1 MKWLNLVRA
10 RLRGLL
16 RREAVLQDIDEELRS
31 HVEME
36 THANIGRGMTPDEAR
51 LAALRSF
58 GDLGRAR
65 ELVYE
70 VRGGGMLEMLWQD
83 LRYGA
88 RMLVKQPGFTSIAVL
103 TLGLGIGANTA
114 IFSVVNAVLLRP
126 LPFEQPDRLVMVWQ
140 TNMQTG
146 SLQDPASFLNLVD
159 WQQQNQVFEQI
170 AAFMPRG
177 ISLTD
182 IDEPEQLPGSFV
194 SANLFPAL
202 GVTPTLGR
210 TFLPDEDRPGGGR
223 DVILSHGLWQRRFG
237 GDPDII
243 GKALTLN
250 GASHTVVGVM
260 PADFQ
265 FPIPGQFPIPPT
277 QLWVPLAIDPGQE
290 NRGDRSLFAVGRLK
304 SGVTAGQA
312 QAEMTLIARRLE
324 QQYPDANTGSGVKVV
339 PLHEQVVGRLRPAL
353 LVLLGAVGFVL
364 LIACANVASLL
375 LSRAAA
381 RQKEIAIRAALGAG
395 RLRLVRQL
403 LTETVLLTLM
413 GGTLVLLLAYVGMD
427 SLKAGLPPNLPR
439 ADEISIDRQVLGFS
453 FVVSLFTGLVF
464 GLVPA
469 WQASRPDLNEVLKEG
484 GGKGAGGQGRSRA
497 RNVLTVA
504 EVAAA
509 FVLLVGAGL
518 LIKSF
523 YRLQQVN
530 LGFNPERALSVPLA
544 LTTVR
549 YRDGGAR
556 LAFVEQVAQ
565 RLKGLP
571 GVQAVGGVTTLP
583 LSSNYST
590 GTFAVEGRPPDP
602 GESNIA
608 NVRAATP
615 DYFRA
620 MEIPLIGGRAF
631 TEEDTFQAPAVTVIN
646 ETLARRYWPGENPIG
661 KRIISPAR
669 ADGTLTTVVGMV
681 GDVRNDGLDDEPKP
695 ELYFPYAQNRQTHL
709 AIVVRTANY
718 PAGLMA
724 AVRREVW
731 AVDKNLPL
739 ANLSTLEQLLDKTI
753 AQRRFNL
760 LLLGMFAGVA
770 LVLAAVGIY
779 GVMSYAVTQ
788 RTHEIG
794 VRMAL
799 GAQTSNVL
807 RMVVGQGIRLALV
820 GIAIGLG
827 AALALTRLMASLLY
841 EVSATDPLTFA
852 VIALMLAAVAL
863 VACYVPAR
871 RATRVDPM
879 LALRYE

>member
-1 MKWLNLVRA
+1 M
-10 RLRGLL
+10 RLT
-16 RREAVLQDIDEELRS
+16 RRRRDDELDEEIEGHLRMAIRER
-31 HVEME
+31 VE
-36 THANIGRGMTPDEAR
+36 RGESPEQAR
-51 LAALRSF
+51 AAALREF
-58 GDLGRAR
+58 GNVTLVKEVTR
-65 ELVYE
+65 EMWGWTWLSQFK
-70 VRGGGMLEMLWQD
+70 QD
-83 LRYGA
+83 LRYGL
-88 RMLVKQPGFTSIAVL
+88 RMLVKNKAFTVVAVL

-140 TNMQTG
+140 TNVQTG

-223 DVILSHGLWQRRFG
+223 AVILSHGLWQRRFG
-237 GDPDII
+237 GDPGII
-243 GKALTLN
+243 GKALTLD

-277 QLWVPLAIDPGQE
+277 QLWVPLAIDPGQA

-304 SGVTAGQA
+304 SGVTVGQA

-413 GGTLVLLLAYVGMD
+413 GGTLVLLLAYGGMD

-453 FVVSLFTGLVF
+453 FVVSLFTGLLF

-497 RNVLTVA
+497 RNVLAVA

-509 FVLLVGAGL
+509 LVLLVGAGL

-530 LGFNPERALSVPLA
+530 LGFNPERALSVPFA
-544 LTTVR
+544 LPPVR

-583 LSSNYST
+583 LSMNYST

-608 NVRAATP
+608 NVRVATP

-646 ETLARRYWPGENPIG
+646 ETLARRYWPGEDPIG

-669 ADGTLTTVVGMV
+669 ADGTLTTVVGVV

-695 ELYFPYAQNRQTHL
+695 ELYFPYAQNPQTHMF
-709 AIVVRTANY
+709 IVVRTAND

-739 ANLSTLEQLLDKTI
+739 SDLSTLEQLLDKTI

-788 RTHEIG
+788 RIHEIG

-879 LALRYE
+879 VALRYE